1 MFNRSG
7 LILAATAL
15 LSGAVQAQRPGDA
28 PPIVS
33 PEVHADRRVTLRL
46 LAPKA
51 AEVSVA
57 GELTQGRQAM
67 TRGEKGLWSITVGP
81 LDPEI
86 YTYTFTIDGV
96 TVPDP
101 NNPYL
106 KTGVRGTSSQV
117 EVPGDRPLYY
127 DPRPVPHGVV
137 HVHWYGSKSLGSL
150 RSVYVYTPPGYES
163 GKGRYPVLYLLHG
176 AGDTESG
183 WVTVGRANV
192 ILDNLI
198 AEGKARPMVVV
209 MPFGHAQPS
218 VGLGSTAPANP
229 DRSLFTRDLLE
240 DVMPLVERLYRM
252 SNQPDQ
258 RAIAGLSMG
267 GGQALNI
274 GLTRLDAFGWIGA
287 FSSALMRMEPE
298 KTFADL
304 LADPAA
310 SNKKLHLL
318 WIACGKQDN
327 LFEANQ
333 RFSELLN
340 KREIKHTFLA
350 TEGAHQW
357 RVWRRY
363 LNEFAPLLF
372 AARSVP

>member
-1 MFNRSG
+1 
-7 LILAATAL
+7 
-15 LSGAVQAQRPGDA
+15 
-28 PPIVS
+28 
-33 PEVHADRRVTLRL
+33 
-46 LAPKA
+46 
-51 AEVSVA
+51 
-57 GELTQGRQAM
+57 
-67 TRGEKGLWSITVGP
+67 
-81 LDPEI
+81 
-86 YTYTFTIDGV
+86 
-96 TVPDP
+96 
-101 NNPYL
+101 L

-117 EVPGDRPLYY
+117 EVPADRPLYY
-127 DPRPVPHGVV
+127 DPRPVPRGVV
-137 HVHWYGSKSLGSL
+137 HVHWYESNSLGSL

-163 GKGRYPVLYLLHG
+163 GRSRCPVFYLLHG

-209 MPFGHAQPS
+209 MPFGHTQAS
-218 VGLGSTAPANP
+218 MGLGSTALANP

-240 DVMPLVERLYRM
+240 DVMPLVERLYRV

-274 GLTRLDAFGWIGA
+274 GLTRLDTFGWIGA

-298 KTFADL
+298 KTFAGL

-340 KREIKHTFLA
+340 KHQVKHTFVA

-363 LNEFAPLLF
+363 LNEFVPLLF
-372 AARSVP
+372 GARPAP